1 MKQTRYTEKD
11 GKKFVEYEICC
22 LLRVPSARLTVN
34 LQQDQDDRY
43 VRQWSVWKRYSE
55 FEQLH
60 AAMKSSLGSW
70 QMDPVG
76 SLPSAHRFALTNKL
90 SPAFVESRRDE
101 LKEYWQKLL
110 SVDKVADF
118 SKHHCSKALKDFL
131 EVNAQ
136 LTPSQQVHLVLLL
149 PRSHGDPYDIGYLL

>member
-22 LLRVPSARLTVN
+22 MMRIASARLTVN
-34 LQQDQDDRY
+34 LQDQDDGN

-60 AAMKSSLGSW
+60 AAMKSSLGNW
-70 QMDPVG
+70 QMDSVG
-76 SLPSAHRFALTNKL
+76 SLPSAHRFVMTNKL
-90 SPAFVESRRDE
+90 SPAFVEQRRDD

-110 SVDKVADF
+110 SIDKVADF
-118 SKHHCSKALKDFL
+118 TKHHCSKALKEFL
-131 EVNAQ
+131 NVDEQ
-136 LTPSQQVHLVLLL
+136 LIPQVPFL
-149 PRSHGDPYDIGYLL
+149 PPR